1 MPKHTHKRK
10 LPTRRAELWA
20 AGIMDLHAESGGL
33 MRLHIMPP
41 QDALP
46 LRASAL
52 MGDAEARRLVQA
64 LADALRQIQTAPP
77 NAPIECGCCGCPLQG
92 GAVICVAFADRSAPG
107 CGLAFALCGHCTR
120 DAAAVPEKA
129 LAALKTLWPD
139 GRLVEVTHPNGGTA

>member
-46 LRASAL
+46 LLASAL

-64 LADALRQIQTAPP
+64 LADALRQIQTAP
-77 NAPIECGCCGCPLQG
+77 CRLQG